1 MGQVIGAIL
10 ALGFLIMVH
19 EAGHLIVARWCG
31 MKVERFS
38 IGFGPGIFRWRSK
51 KDTVYQI
58 APIPFGGF
66 VEIRGMNLA
75 EDIDPTDPLA
85 YPNRPVWQRM
95 ATIFAGPFTNVLA
108 AVALA
113 YVLYACHGYDRH
125 IDYFGIAEVQKGG
138 AAEHALMPDDRIL
151 AIRVKA
157 KPGDVDTYVDQDRA
171 GAKVA
176 YVDKRVYL
184 DGPHGERHSLRDF
197 FSKEETRI
205 TVMRKMCT
213 MVPTATAAATLVPV
227 SCIDEIQPPIAI
239 TPRLSDCGGTTC
251 YRIGV
256 GLMNDRI
263 DLGTQP
269 IGPFEAAREAVI
281 YPWRQSKQIIG
292 GLWQVVTRKAELE
305 TAGPAGITVVIK
317 QAIESGW
324 VETFLLLMMLNVYLG
339 LFNLFPLPPL
349 DGARLAFLG
358 YELVTRRRANPKV
371 EATVFMVG
379 VLILIPVLIMVTVGD
394 CRRMF

>member
-1 MGQVIGAIL
+1 MGQVIGAIF

-31 MKVERFS
+31 MRVERFS
-38 IGFGPGIFRWRSK
+38 IGFGPGILKWRSK
-51 KDTVYQI
+51 KGTIYQL

-75 EDIDPTDPLA
+75 EDIDPTDAEA

-113 YVLYACHGYDRH
+113 YVLFACHGYDRS
-125 IDYFGIAEVQKGG
+125 IDSFAIADVVKGG
-138 AAEHALMPDDRIL
+138 AADGLLEVDDHIV
-151 AIRVKA
+151 A
-157 KPGDVDTYVDQDRA
+157 VDGTP
-171 GAKVA
+171 
-176 YVDKRVYL
+176 VYIN
-184 DGPHGERHSLRDF
+184 GPRGEQHSLRDF
-197 FSKEETRI
+197 FKDQ
-205 TVMRKMCT
+205 
-213 MVPTATAAATLVPV
+213 PATLTVIRKVCTLRPPAPETAFAPV
-227 SCIDEIQPPIAI
+227 GCTRELQPPI
-239 TPRLSDCGGTTC
+239 TLRPKKSDCGGTTC

-256 GLMNDRI
+256 GLTNERL
-263 DLGTQP
+263 DLGSSP
-269 IGPFEAAREAVI
+269 VGPLEAVREAVI
-281 YPWRQSKQIIG
+281 YPWRQSKEIVG
-292 GLWQVVTRKAELE
+292 GLWQVINKKAELE

-317 QAIESGW
+317 RAIESGW
-324 VETFLLLMMLNVYLG
+324 VQTFLLLMMLNVYLG
-339 LFNLFPLPPL
+339 LFNLVPLPPL

>member
-1 MGQVIGAIL
+1 MGQVVGAIL

-51 KDTVYQI
+51 KDTIYQI

-75 EDIDPTDPLA
+75 EEVDPDDPTA

-108 AVALA
+108 AVGLA

-125 IDYFGIAEVQKGG
+125 IDYFGVKTIEAGSPAEKAGLR
-138 AAEHALMPDDRIL
+138 AEDRII
-151 AIRVKA
+151 A
-157 KPGDVDTYVDQDRA
+157 VDGVP
-171 GAKVA
+171 
-176 YVDKRVYL
+176 VYF
-184 DGPHGERHSLRDF
+184 DGPRGERDSLRARFKD
-197 FSKEETRI
+197 
-205 TVMRKMCT
+205 
-213 MVPTATAAATLVPV
+213 VPATLTVV
-227 SCIDEIQPPIAI
+227 RRGELQPPIAI
-239 TPRLSDCGGTTC
+239 EPKKDTCGNEVC

-256 GLMNDRI
+256 GLINDRQS
-263 DLGTQP
+263 LGTVPVGP
-269 IGPFEAAREAVI
+269 IEAAREAVV
-281 YPWRQSKQIIG
+281 YPWRQSKQILG

-305 TAGPAGITVVIK
+305 AAGPAGITVVIK
-317 QAIESGW
+317 QAIEDGW
-324 VETFLLLMMLNVYLG
+324 VQTFLLLMMLNVYLG

-371 EATVFMVG
+371 EATVFMIG

>member
-1 MGQVIGAIL
+1 MGQVVGAIL

-38 IGFGPGIFRWRSK
+38 IGFGPGILRWRSK
-51 KDTVYQI
+51 KGTIYQI

-75 EDIDPTDPLA
+75 EEVDPDDSTA

-113 YVLYACHGYDRH
+113 YVLYACHGYDRNL
-125 IDYFGIAEVQKGG
+125 DYFSISSVAEDG
-138 AAEHALMPDDRIL
+138 AAAGKLEPEDRVVAVNDQPVYIQGPRGESHALSDFF
-151 AIRVKA
+151 
-157 KPGDVDTYVDQDRA
+157 G
-171 GAKVA
+171 
-176 YVDKRVYL
+176 
-184 DGPHGERHSLRDF
+184 DGPATF
-197 FSKEETRI
+197 
-205 TVMRKMCT
+205 TVIRKAC
-213 MVPTATAAATLVPV
+213 VLEPGAARLNPV
-227 SCIDEIQPPIAI
+227 SCTTELQPPIVI
-239 TPRLSDCGGTTC
+239 QPRLVDCGKGKQC
-251 YRIGV
+251 HRIGV
-256 GLMNDRI
+256 RLTNERQS
-263 DLGTQP
+263 LGIEP
-269 IGPFEAAREAVI
+269 VGPLEAVREAVI
-281 YPWRQSKQIIG
+281 YPWRQSKQIVG
-292 GLWQVVTRKAELE
+292 GLWQVVNKEAELE
-305 TAGPAGITVVIK
+305 TAGPAGITVIIK

-324 VETFLLLMMLNVYLG
+324 VQTFLLLMMLNVYLG

-371 EATVFMVG
+371 EATVFMIG

>member
-1 MGQVIGAIL
+1 MGQVVGAIL

-31 MKVERFS
+31 MRVERFS
-38 IGFGPGIFRWRSK
+38 IGFGPGLLRWKSK
-51 KDTVYQI
+51 KGTIYQI

-75 EDIDPTDPLA
+75 EDVDPDDAAA

-113 YVLYACHGYDRH
+113 YVLYACHGYDRE
-125 IDYFGIAEVQKGG
+125 INYFQVATVSEGS
-138 AAEHALMPDDRIL
+138 AADGLLQVGDRIL
-151 AIRVKA
+151 AVGPAPARDASGV
-157 KPGDVDTYVDQDRA
+157 VDHSQEPAAPTP
-171 GAKVA
+171 
-176 YVDKRVYL
+176 VYI
-184 DGPHGERHSLRDF
+184 DGPRGQHDSLRSHFDDKP
-197 FSKEETRI
+197 SLL
-205 TVMRKMCT
+205 TVDRLVCDYDLGLMERTGSVMPCHRELQAPIEIVPRK
-213 MVPTATAAATLVPV
+213 A
-227 SCIDEIQPPIAI
+227 
-239 TPRLSDCGGTTC
+239 DCSGSTC

-256 GLMNDRI
+256 GLTNDRQS
-263 DLGTQP
+263 LGTEP
-269 IGPFEAAREAVI
+269 IGPLAAVREAVI
-281 YPWRQSKQIIG
+281 FPWRQSKAILG

-305 TAGPAGITVVIK
+305 AAGPAGITVVIK
-317 QAIESGW
+317 KAIEAGW
-324 VETFLLLMMLNVYLG
+324 VTTFLLLMLLNVYLG

-371 EATVFMVG
+371 EATVFMIG

>member
-75 EDIDPTDPLA
+75 EDIDPTDPQA

-138 AAEHALMPDDRIL
+138 AAEHALLPGDRIL
-151 AIRVKA
+151 AIGGTQDGKH
-157 KPGDVDTYVDQDRA
+157 VDHP
-171 GAKVA
+171 
-176 YVDKRVYL
+176 VYF

-197 FSKEETRI
+197 FKDEDATI
-205 TVMRKMCT
+205 TVLRKVCT
-213 MVPTATAAATLVPV
+213 MTAATTAAATLVPV
-227 SCIDEIQPPIAI
+227 ACVDEIQPPIVI
-239 TPRLSDCGGTTC
+239 RPRKSDCGGSTC

-256 GLMNDRI
+256 GLMNDRV

-281 YPWRQSKQIIG
+281 YPWRQSKQIVG
-292 GLWQVVTRKAELE
+292 GLWQVITRKAELE

-317 QAIESGW
+317 EAIESGW

>member
-1 MGQVIGAIL
+1 MGQVLGAIL

-51 KDTVYQI
+51 KGTVYQI

-75 EDIDPTDPLA
+75 EDVDPDDPLA

-108 AVALA
+108 AVGLA
-113 YVLYACHGYDRH
+113 YVLYACHGYDRR
-125 IDYFGIAEVQKGG
+125 IDYYAIQEVSKDG
-138 AAEHALMPDDRIL
+138 AAAGKLASEDRLIAVDGKPVWLYGPRGETHA
-151 AIRVKA
+151 
-157 KPGDVDTYVDQDRA
+157 
-171 GAKVA
+171 
-176 YVDKRVYL
+176 
-184 DGPHGERHSLRDF
+184 LRDF
-197 FSKEETRI
+197 FGDH
-205 TVMRKMCT
+205 
-213 MVPTATAAATLVPV
+213 PATLTVVRKTCEPFNPFA
-227 SCIDEIQPPIAI
+227 CTTELQPPII
-239 TPRLSDCGGTTC
+239 VQPRKMDCNGTPC

-256 GLMNDRI
+256 SLTNDRQE
-263 DLGTQP
+263 LGTEPVGP
-269 IGPFEAAREAVI
+269 IEALREAVI
-281 YPWRQSKQIIG
+281 YPWRQSKQILG

-305 TAGPAGITVVIK
+305 AAGAVGITVVIK

-324 VETFLLLMMLNVYLG
+324 VDTFLLLMMLNVYLG

-371 EATVFMVG
+371 EATVFMIG

-394 CRRMF
+394 CRRIF

>member
-31 MKVERFS
+31 MRVERFS
-38 IGFGPGIFRWRSK
+38 IGFGPGILRWRSK
-51 KDTVYQI
+51 KGTLYQL

-75 EDIDPTDPLA
+75 EEVDPDDKSA

-113 YVLYACHGYDRH
+113 YVLYACHGYDRD
-125 IDYFGIAEVQKGG
+125 INYFEVSQVSLGPRGIEQELASRGVTDERLVTFIKERYADREDSPASGVLRAG
-138 AAEHALMPDDRIL
+138 DRIL
-151 AIRVKA
+151 AVDG
-157 KPGDVDTYVDQDRA
+157 KP
-171 GAKVA
+171 
-176 YVDKRVYL
+176 VYIT
-184 DGPHGERHSLRDF
+184 GPRGETDSLRDKF
-197 FSKEETRI
+197 GARPAELTIERE
-205 TVMRKMCT
+205 VCEGDVCRYE
-213 MVPTATAAATLVPV
+213 L
-227 SCIDEIQPPIAI
+227 QPPIVI
-239 TPRLSDCGGTTC
+239 QPRESACGSSTC

-256 GLMNDRI
+256 GLTNHRVS
-263 DLGTQP
+263 LGTEP
-269 IGPFEAAREAVI
+269 VGPLQAVREAVV
-281 YPWRQSKQIIG
+281 YPIRQSEVILG
-292 GLWQVVTRKAELE
+292 GLWQVVTRDAELE
-305 TAGPAGITVVIK
+305 AAGPAGITVVIK
-317 QAIESGW
+317 QAIEAGW
-324 VETFLLLMMLNVYLG
+324 VTTFLLLMMLNVYLG

-371 EATVFMVG
+371 EATVFMIG

>member
-1 MGQVIGAIL
+1 MGNVAAAIL

-19 EAGHLIVARWCG
+19 EAGHLVVARWCG

-38 IGFGPGIFRWRSK
+38 IGFGPAIFKWRSK
-51 KDTVYQI
+51 ADTIYQI

-66 VEIRGMNLA
+66 VEIRGMNPA
-75 EDIDPTDPLA
+75 EDVDPDDPMA

-108 AVALA
+108 AVGLA
-113 YVLYACHGYDRH
+113 YVLFACHGYDRH
-125 IDYFGIAEVQKGG
+125 LDYWAISAVSDDG
-138 AAEHALMPDDRIL
+138 AAAGKLEVDDRIL
-151 AIRVKA
+151 AIDD
-157 KPGDVDTYVDQDRA
+157 KP
-171 GAKVA
+171 
-176 YVDKRVYL
+176 VYL
-184 DGPHGERHSLRDF
+184 YGPRGESNRLSDSFGDGFATMTVSRKVCELVVDGSQWNPVRCRHVL
-197 FSKEETRI
+197 
-205 TVMRKMCT
+205 
-213 MVPTATAAATLVPV
+213 
-227 SCIDEIQPPIAI
+227 QPPIKI
-239 TPRLSDCGGTTC
+239 KPRKVDCGNGAMC

-256 GLMNDRI
+256 GLTNDRQE
-263 DLGTQP
+263 LGIEP
-269 IGPFEAAREAVI
+269 IGPLEAVREAVV
-281 YPWRQSKQIIG
+281 YPWRQSKQILG

-305 TAGPAGITVVIK
+305 AAGAVGITVVIK

-324 VETFLLLMMLNVYLG
+324 VQTFLLLMMLNVYLG

-394 CRRMF
+394 CRRIF

>member
-10 ALGFLIMVH
+10 ALGFMIMVH

-31 MKVERFS
+31 MRVERFS
-38 IGFGPGIFRWRSK
+38 IGFGPGILRWKSK
-51 KDTVYQI
+51 KGTIYQI

-75 EDIDPTDPLA
+75 EDVDPDDKAA

-95 ATIFAGPFTNVLA
+95 ATIFAGPFTNVLT

-113 YVLYACHGYDRH
+113 FVLYSCHGYDRE
-125 IDYFGIAEVQKGG
+125 ISYFAVASVGEGS
-138 AAEHALMPDDRIL
+138 AAEGVLEAEDRIL
-151 AIRVKA
+151 A
-157 KPGDVDTYVDQDRA
+157 VD
-171 GAKVA
+171 GAP
-176 YVDKRVYL
+176 VYL
-184 DGPHGERHSLRDF
+184 SGPRGERHTLSQRFTD
-197 FSKEETRI
+197 KP
-205 TVMRKMCT
+205 TVLTIDRKVCT
-213 MVPTATAAATLVPV
+213 LAVPGPDATTLNPV
-227 SCIDEIQPPIAI
+227 TCRRELQPPITL
-239 TPRLSDCGGTTC
+239 TPKKADCGTRAC

-256 GLMNDRI
+256 GLMNDI
-263 DLGTQP
+263 VPLGTESA
-269 IGPFEAAREAVI
+269 GVLGALRDAVT
-281 YPWRQSKQIIG
+281 YPYYQSKVILG
-292 GLWQVVTRKAELE
+292 GLWQVVTRDAELE
-305 TAGPAGITVVIK
+305 AAGPAGITVVIK
-317 QAIESGW
+317 KAIEAGW
-324 VETFLLLMMLNVYLG
+324 VTTFLLLMLLNVYLG

-371 EATVFMVG
+371 EATVFMIG

>member
-1 MGQVIGAIL
+1 MGQVLGAIL

-19 EAGHLIVARWCG
+19 EAGHLVVARWCG

-51 KDTVYQI
+51 SDTIYQI

-75 EDIDPTDPLA
+75 EDVDPDDPLA

-95 ATIFAGPFTNVLA
+95 ATIFAGPFTNILA

-113 YVLYACHGYDRH
+113 FALYACHGNERH
-125 IDYFGIAEVQKGG
+125 VDYFGVASVEKGWDAYG
-138 AAEHALMPDDRIL
+138 KLQPDDRIV
-151 AIRVKA
+151 AVDG
-157 KPGDVDTYVDQDRA
+157 KP
-171 GAKVA
+171 
-176 YVDKRVYL
+176 VYYE
-184 DGPHGERHSLRDF
+184 GPNGESHSLRSF
-197 FSKEETRI
+197 FGDHPTTL
-205 TVMRKMCT
+205 TVFRKGE
-213 MVPTATAAATLVPV
+213 L
-227 SCIDEIQPPIAI
+227 QPPIVI
-239 TPRLSDCGGTTC
+239 LPRKTTCGNDTC

-256 GLMNDRI
+256 GLVTDRVS
-263 DLGTQP
+263 LGSEP
-269 IGPFEAAREAVI
+269 YGLLEAAHHAAV
-281 YPWRQSKQIIG
+281 YPWRQSKQILA
-292 GLWQVVTRKAELE
+292 GLWQVVTRKAKLE
-305 TAGPAGITVVIK
+305 AAGPAGITVVIK
-317 QAIESGW
+317 QAIDSGW

>member
-1 MGQVIGAIL
+1 MGQVVGAIF

-38 IGFGPGIFRWRSK
+38 IGFGPGIIRWRSK
-51 KDTVYQI
+51 KDTIYQI

-75 EDIDPTDPLA
+75 EDVDPEDPLA

-108 AVALA
+108 AVGLA

-125 IDYFGIAEVQKGG
+125 IDYFAIADVSKDGASVGKLEV
-138 AAEHALMPDDRIL
+138 DDRIL
-151 AIRVKA
+151 A
-157 KPGDVDTYVDQDRA
+157 VDGVP
-171 GAKVA
+171 
-176 YVDKRVYL
+176 VYL
-184 DGPHGERHSLRDF
+184 DGPRGQKDSLRTHFGDRPA
-197 FSKEETRI
+197 SL
-205 TVMRKMCT
+205 TVLRKRCSLDA
-213 MVPTATAAATLVPV
+213 PAPGPGPRLVPV
-227 SCIDEIQPPIAI
+227 HCTQELLPPIVI
-239 TPRLSDCGGTTC
+239 HPRRDADCAGGPC

-256 GLMNDRI
+256 SLINDRQS
-263 DLGTQP
+263 LGSEP
-269 IGPFEAAREAVI
+269 VGPLEAVREAVL
-281 YPWRQSKQIIG
+281 YPWRQSKQILG

-305 TAGPAGITVVIK
+305 AAGPAGITVVIK

-324 VETFLLLMMLNVYLG
+324 VATFLLLMMLNVYLG

-358 YELVTRRRANPKV
+358 YELVTRRRANPKI
-371 EATVFMVG
+371 EATVFMIG
-379 VLILIPVLIMVTVGD
+379 VLILIPILIMVTVGD

>member
-1 MGQVIGAIL
+1 VVGAIL

-19 EAGHLIVARWCG
+19 EAGHLVVARWCG

-38 IGFGPGIFRWRSK
+38 IGFGPGILRWRSK
-51 KDTVYQI
+51 KGTVYQI

-75 EDIDPTDPLA
+75 EDVDPDDPAA

-113 YVLYACHGYDRH
+113 YVLYACHGYDRD
-125 IDYFGIAEVQKGG
+125 INYFMVAEVGEKTPATGLL
-138 AAEHALMPDDRIL
+138 ETDDRIL
-151 AIRVKA
+151 AVDG
-157 KPGDVDTYVDQDRA
+157 KP
-171 GAKVA
+171 
-176 YVDKRVYL
+176 VYI
-184 DGPHGERHSLRDF
+184 DGPRGQQDSLRAHFTD
-197 FSKEETRI
+197 KPAYL
-205 TVMRKMCT
+205 TVDRKVCT
-213 MVPTATAAATLVPV
+213 LAAPAADATTLNPV
-227 SCIDEIQPPIAI
+227 VCRRELLPPVEIH
-239 TPRLSDCGGTTC
+239 PREAKCGSATC

-256 GLMNDRI
+256 TLTNDRQS
-263 DLGTQP
+263 LGIEP
-269 IGPFEAAREAVI
+269 VGPLEAVREAVL
-281 YPWRQSKQIIG
+281 YPWRQSKVILG
-292 GLWQVVTRKAELE
+292 GLWQVVTRDAELE
-305 TAGPAGITVVIK
+305 AAGPAGITVVIK
-317 QAIESGW
+317 KAIEAGW
-324 VETFLLLMMLNVYLG
+324 VTTFLLLMLLNVYLG

-371 EATVFMVG
+371 EATVFMIG

>member
-1 MGQVIGAIL
+1 MGQVLVAIL

-51 KDTVYQI
+51 KGTVYQL

-75 EDIDPTDPLA
+75 EDVDPDDPLA

-108 AVALA
+108 AVGLA

-125 IDYFGIAEVQKGG
+125 IDYFAIREVVKGG
-138 AAEHALMPDDRIL
+138 AAEGKLEVDDRII
-151 AIRVKA
+151 AVDD
-157 KPGDVDTYVDQDRA
+157 KP
-171 GAKVA
+171 
-176 YVDKRVYL
+176 VYL
-184 DGPHGERHSLRDF
+184 EGPRGESHALRDF
-197 FSKEETRI
+197 FGDHPASL
-205 TVMRKMCT
+205 TVIRKVCSLTPPGPQLSPVRCT
-213 MVPTATAAATLVPV
+213 MEL
-227 SCIDEIQPPIAI
+227 QPPIAI
-239 TPRLSDCGGTTC
+239 RPRKSDCGGGTTC

-256 GLMNDRI
+256 SLTNDRLV
-263 DLGTQP
+263 LGTEP
-269 IGPFEAAREAVI
+269 VGPLEAAREAVI
-281 YPWRQSKQIIG
+281 YPWRQSKQILG

-305 TAGPAGITVVIK
+305 TAGAVGITVVIK

-324 VETFLLLMMLNVYLG
+324 VQTFLLLMMLNVYLG